1 MKSLPDILKILPHR
15 YPFLFVDQVTDFV
28 PGRRI
33 VATKRFSADDEASR
47 GFLPGSPIISVS
59 VLLELVTQLGA
70 VLVMERP
77 EMAGKVAMILQI
89 PEAQLTQPV
98 EPGDT
103 LRVEAEVL
111 KLGERLGELR
121 GAIYRGDEKVAEGKV
136 RFAIVEEAQIRSQE
150 SGVRSQN
157 ENTRGREST

>member
-1 MKSLPDILKILPHR
+1 MSDVNSLPDILKILPHR

-47 GFLPGSPIISVS
+47 GYLPGSPIISVG

-77 EMAGKVAMILQI
+77 EMAGKVAVILQI
-89 PEAQLTQPV
+89 PSAQLTRPV

-150 SGVRSQN
+150 SGVRSQ
-157 ENTRGREST
+157 TAD